1 MSSVVLDNSS
11 TSGAPNSSTLTANGA
26 RLGTGGISTTGTVF
40 GGSDALNGGVFY
52 RALTVSDAAPAAP
65 ATQTPFASTT
75 YAIDEAGGGLNP
87 NQLQK
92 FVYADARVSGP
103 QVIQQ
108 YEEGYYVPTATAFV
122 APALAVDTV
131 FCNRALA
138 TTPLDWSATTHGTFT
153 CAAAPVVV
161 PAAGITAGSVVR
173 IMLVGGSAAAF
184 TAAAAGGA
192 AVPVITV
199 QVGATTAASTF
210 TVTGG
215 ETGMIYNW
223 EVLRS

>member
-1 MSSVVLDNSS
+1 
-11 TSGAPNSSTLTANGA
+11 
-26 RLGTGGISTTGTVF
+26 
-40 GGSDALNGGVFY
+40 VFY
-52 RALTVSDAAPAAP
+52 RALTVSDPNPAAP

-75 YAIDEAGGGLNP
+75 YAIDQAGGGLNP

-92 FVYADARVSGP
+92 FVYSDPRVSGP
-103 QVIQQ
+103 QTIQQ

-122 APALAVDTV
+122 PPALAADTI
-131 FCNRALA
+131 FCNRAIA

-153 CAAAPVVV
+153 TAAAPVIV

-173 IMLVGGSAAAF
+173 VMLVGGSAAAF
-184 TAAAAGGA
+184 TGAAAAGLPA
-192 AVPVITV
+192 PVITV

-210 TVTGG
+210 TVAAVAAGLVG
-215 ETGMIYNW
+215 FEYNW